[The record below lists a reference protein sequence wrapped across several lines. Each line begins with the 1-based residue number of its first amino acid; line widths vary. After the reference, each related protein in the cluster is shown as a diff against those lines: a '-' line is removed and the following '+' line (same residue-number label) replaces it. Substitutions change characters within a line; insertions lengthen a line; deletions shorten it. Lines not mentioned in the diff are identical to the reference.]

1 MNQNIT
7 NSGVINNGGQTK
19 ITQSAIGSGAKVT
32 LGGPAEA
39 DAARRAGVGVIT
51 VLSEEASAVREVLD
65 LHRVSKGGLPFMEG
79 HLDARGRNID
89 IAAIR
94 TLSMGPRSTVVA
106 FDHLRR
112 HYSPSVIAL
121 TGIGGGIHPDAVIG
135 DVVVTTRVI
144 YYDQRRETPTGPR
157 PRGEAPEAPAAIG
170 HALNAYFTDY
180 GEPAVFDDEAG
191 GQYRVHTG
199 PIGSGDAVIADSD
212 SHIIRYL
219 ADFNE
224 HTLAVDMEA
233 GGLSQAFHEQA
244 GETAVRGWVVVRGIS
259 DDASEHKNH
268 DHHHLAAR
276 RAALV
281 LRTLL
286 PYLPIDQA

>member
-1 MNQNIT
+1 VRPSINTGVIT
-7 NSGVINNGGQTK
+7 NGGRTE
-19 ITQSAIGSGAKVT
+19 ISRSAIGPGATVG
-32 LGGPAEA
+32 LSRSAEADA
-39 DAARRAGVGVIT
+39 DAARRAGVGIIT
-51 VLSEEASAVREVLD
+51 VLSEEASAVRDVLQ
-65 LHRVSKGGLPFMEG
+65 LHRVSRQGLPFMEG
-79 HLDARGRNID
+79 SLDAWGRRID

-112 HYSPSVIAL
+112 HYAPSVIAL
-121 TGIGGGIHPDAVIG
+121 TGIGGGIHPDAAIG

-157 PRGEAPEAPAAIG
+157 HRGEAPEAPAVIG

-180 GEPAVFDDEAG
+180 GEPAVFDDEG
-191 GQYRVHTG
+191 VPYRVHTG

-244 GETAVRGWVVVRGIS
+244 GQAAVRGWVIVRGIS
-259 DDASEHKNH
+259 DDASENKNH
-268 DHHHLAAR
+268 DHHRLAAR

-286 PYLPIDQA
+286 PYLPVDQE